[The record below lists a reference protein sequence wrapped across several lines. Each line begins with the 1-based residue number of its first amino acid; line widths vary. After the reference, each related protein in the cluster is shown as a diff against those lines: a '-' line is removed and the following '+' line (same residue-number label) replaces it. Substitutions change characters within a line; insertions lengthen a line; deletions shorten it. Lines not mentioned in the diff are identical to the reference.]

1 MYQPTSSNSSNQNL
15 VHTMPVSL
23 QGNSA
28 SVPVDLS
35 ESSMDTNNNV
45 QNGEFI
51 KAENIIKHSQKLQG
65 DLHTFG
71 MKIKQHEDRL
81 SHLNAEK
88 IKLEDSIIHLQ
99 GAIGKSK
106 SSSTNGEDT
115 RNTIEEEVHKQILQH
130 EKSAAG
136 VLCQLKTRHGGHAS
150 FLTLTKDVLGIVPM
164 LGRVEDDNLSRL
176 FSEYL
181 GVETMLAIVCKTYEG
196 VKAIEMYDMEGCI
209 NKSSGLHGLGATIG
223 RPLDGR
229 FLVICLESLRPY
241 AGKYVVDDPHRKL
254 DILNPRLPNGEFPA
268 GFLGFAVN
276 MINID
281 TENLF
286 CVTPS
291 GFGLRETLFYNLFS
305 RLQVYKTRAEMIQA
319 LPCITDGALSLDG
332 GMIRSYGVYSLGNRE
347 DVNIRFPRPER
358 SAGLDEQVEIER
370 QMKDAQWKKEKILDD
385 IKREMTLLD
394 IAKHNF
400 NKKKSDFLKYLASS
414 SSYAIQVQNAVQNAP
429 SVPR

>member
-1 MYQPTSSNSSNQNL
+1 MLQPTSIGSNQHL

-35 ESSMDTNNNV
+35 ESSMDTNDNV

-51 KAENIIKHSQKLQG
+51 KAENIIRHSQKLQG
-65 DLHTFG
+65 DLQSFG

-81 SHLNAEK
+81 IFLNTEK
-88 IKLEDSIIHLQ
+88 AKLDDSIIHLQ

-115 RNTIEEEVHKQILQH
+115 RSTTEEEVHKQILQH

-136 VLCQLKTRHGGHAS
+136 VLYQMKTRHGAHAS
-150 FLTLTKDVLGIVPM
+150 LLTLTKDVLGIVPM

-196 VKAIEMYDMEGCI
+196 VKAIEMYDKEGCI

-223 RPLDGR
+223 RALDGR
-229 FLVICLESLRPY
+229 FLVICLEYLRPY
-241 AGKYVVDDPHRKL
+241 AGKYVVDDPDRKL
-254 DILNPRLPNGEFPA
+254 DILNPRLPNGECPA

-332 GMIRSYGVYSLGNRE
+332 GMIRSCGVYSLGNRE
-347 DVNIRFPRPER
+347 DVSVRFPRPER

-370 QMKDAQWKKEKILDD
+370 QMKDAQWKKENILDD

-414 SSYAIQVQNAVQNAP
+414 SSYAIQVQNAVQSAP

>member
-1 MYQPTSSNSSNQNL
+1 MYQPTSNSSNQQL
-15 VHTMPVSL
+15 VHTTPVSL
-23 QGNSA
+23 QGTSA
-28 SVPVDLS
+28 SVPMDLS
-35 ESSMDTNNNV
+35 ESSMDTNHNV
-45 QNGEFI
+45 QNGDFI

-81 SHLNAEK
+81 GLLNTEK
-88 IKLEDSIIHLQ
+88 AKLDDSIIHLQ

-115 RNTIEEEVHKQILQH
+115 RSTTEEEVHKQILQH

-136 VLCQLKTRHGGHAS
+136 VLCLLKTRHGAHAS
-150 FLTLTKDVLGIVPM
+150 FVTLTKDVLGIVPM

-196 VKAIEMYDMEGCI
+196 VKAIEMYDKEGWI

-223 RPLDGR
+223 RALDGR

-241 AGKYVVDDPHRKL
+241 AGKYVVDDPQRKL
-254 DILNPRLPNGEFPA
+254 DILNPRLPNGECPS

-305 RLQVYKTRAEMIQA
+305 RLQVYKTRVEMMQA
-319 LPCITDGALSLDG
+319 LPLITDGAISLDG
-332 GMIRSYGVYSLGNRE
+332 GMIRNCGVFSLGNRE
-347 DVNIRFPRPER
+347 DVNLRFLRPER
-358 SAGLDEQVEIER
+358 SAGLDEQVEIEKK
-370 QMKDAQWKKEKILDD
+370 MKDAQLKKEKILEDL
-385 IKREMTLLD
+385 KRERTLLD
-394 IAKHNF
+394 TVKHNF
-400 NKKKSDFLKYLASS
+400 SKKKIDFLKYLASS
-414 SSYAIQVQNAVQNAP
+414 SSSYATPVQNAP
-429 SVPR
+429 SVP